1 MSGTSDNL
9 LWMQSPEL
17 ANALRR
23 RQMGEALLREGG
35 DSSPIKSPWQGVNR
49 LAQALIGGYEMRKS
63 DDAVKDYTAKS
74 DKEMADFGALVGGGA
89 APQAPMAPQPGQPRA
104 MPTAPG
110 AAPPSDL
117 VGMVAPVAQK
127 YGVPLNLALAL
138 IQQES
143 SGNPGAVG
151 DGGQSVG
158 LGQIQARTA
167 QQPGYGVPPMDP
179 ARRTDPAANIDFA
192 MNYLA
197 SKGRALGATDLANP
211 EHQAI
216 ALRAYN
222 GGGDPNYVQNVRGRM
237 GGETV
242 QTAGPGAPPDPGS
255 RDLSEAQRLMGIAQQ
270 AAQSRNPQIR
280 AQAPILMQQ
289 AQMAQQAALARQP
302 GEMVVTP
309 DPSSPSGYKYVPRQ
323 QAGGMPA
330 PEPRPMVSI
339 TNSGES
345 AFEKDRA
352 GTMAKRVGEWEDAN
366 VKSAQTMTRLG
377 QMEKALDQFTT
388 GAGSGTILK
397 AGQIAQRMGVPQA
410 TLDALGINADQ
421 VASGEQI
428 RSLASQMLVG
438 MIGSGG
444 FPAQGFSNADRDML
458 ERALPGLA
466 NSPQGNKMI
475 IGIMRASAQ
484 RDMEIGKAWR
494 DWSRVKGDN
503 LASVRGFQSEILP
516 GIVERGIVA
525 PILEQGGWTD
535 PTAGPAA
542 SAPPAPGAVIDGHR
556 FRGGD
561 PANPA
566 SWEPAQ

>member
-1 MSGTSDNL
+1 MEQ
-9 LWMQSPEL
+9 QSLTALYLSNPEL

-23 RQMGEALLREGG
+23 RQEAARLSQGG
-35 DSSPIKSPWQGVNR
+35 MDTSPIQSPWQGVAR
-49 LAQALIGGYEMRKS
+49 LAQGLIGGYEQGQ
-63 DDAVKDYTAKS
+63 A
-74 DKEMADFGALVGGGA
+74 DKEIKGAGDKRAAMMQALMADDMPA
-89 APQAPMAPQPGQPRA
+89 APAAPAQAPMVQ
-104 MPTAPG
+104 
-110 AAPPSDL
+110 
-117 VGMVAPVAQK
+117 APVQRQALAPAEYEPLIKAASDQT
-127 YGVPLNLALAL
+127 GVPAHLLSALYA
-138 IQQES
+138 QES
-143 SGNPGAVG
+143 GFRPDARNPKSTAAGIGQVLASTAANPGYGMAPLADADRLDPAKAIPWSAQYLAARGRSAGVSDWNDPQQAARGLRAYGENTPEYASAVLARAG
-151 DGGQSVG
+151 GGQSSP
-158 LGQIQARTA
+158 QPQASATA
-167 QQPGYGVPPMDP
+167 PQQDYE
-179 ARRTDPAANIDFA
+179 ALAA
-192 MNYLA
+192 
-197 SKGRALGATDLANP
+197 RAL
-211 EHQAI
+211 QKS
-216 ALRAYN
+216 RAAMV
-222 GGGDPNYVQNVRGRM
+222 GGD
-237 GGETV
+237 
-242 QTAGPGAPPDPGS
+242 
-255 RDLSEAQRLMGIAQQ
+255 
-270 AAQSRNPQIR
+270 
-280 AQAPILMQQ
+280 
-289 AQMAQQAALARQP
+289 AALAAQFRQ
-302 GEMVVTP
+302 EATAYRQMAAQNK
-309 DPSSPSGYKYVPRQ
+309 PSSDVVVVDRGGGRYEYVPKS
-323 QAGGMPA
+323 QAGGLAA

-339 TNSGES
+339 QNTGES
-345 AFEKDRA
+345 TFEKERA
-352 GTMAKRVGEWEDAN
+352 GTYAKRVGEWEDAGS
-366 VKSAQTMTRLG
+366 KSAQTMTRLK
-377 QMEKALDQFTT
+377 QMETALDQFTT

-458 ERALPGLA
+458 QAALPGLA

-475 IGIMRASAQ
+475 INIMRASAQ
-484 RDMEIGKAWR
+484 RDLEISKAWR

-556 FRGGD
+556 FKGGD